1 MQTLKELF
9 REKVSRTVATECS
22 DEELFRSSEM
32 MKYLNGMVHRLTN
45 RQHSLSLLPPGSNIT
60 AYTNGKEITVN
71 PFNELVSALPLQS
84 QRALATAGFVCHEC
98 AHIRYLDF
106 KESVQIINRIKDG
119 ELGPFPVNLP
129 SKEQQYLREL
139 QQMADETPLTFQLMS
154 YLYSQFSNIIEDVHD
169 EGCLIRDFKGIVPA
183 SLKILQDSMQ
193 GEIKPFE
200 QMAEYDEDGERDDM
214 SLFFSSVLQIARFGE
229 IVTIN
234 DEQAAKDP
242 IYQAALRML
251 PIAQEASKIDSV
263 SDRWP
268 YVNHCILQVWPFV
281 RDSLIN
287 AALMQEL
294 MKNMPQQGQNG
305 SGQQSSSGSQS
316 QSGQQS
322 MSESGY
328 SSGSKNGGQNSA
340 NGQQQPGNGN
350 KADSGNQP
358 SGVGPSALGA
368 DYQSQ
373 QSNNSNNNGNRQ
385 QGDVGQNC
393 EADGQ
398 GNTAGNTAG
407 GGADNSEAGQQNGAR
422 DNINNTDAGGKD
434 ANGSDPEG
442 KSETA
447 QNGGSNQGSS
457 QSSNDDASQNDAGK
471 GSQDENS
478 AENPEQ
484 TDEDG
489 EGNDSE
495 TNSDDANGQD
505 TDSSN
510 QKVKEVNSDD
520 TEEATNDGNSDKDNQ
535 QTDESGQPSDS
546 QGNDPEDDEEGE
558 SRRDHDESDD
568 ADTSENSHQDNS
580 GRPSKSDFSK
590 LTSQD
595 IQSLIG
601 KLKEAAKNAGVEQ
614 ANSDQGLPNED
625 ESDQIGSSY
634 NESITSHG
642 RMNSPDK
649 AESESDDE
657 VSAEAVFSEMSAQI
671 AKQAAEDGMKQAV
684 ETALNNE
691 YTNDL
696 NLASQTSPHRGRP
709 IFVHR
714 THEPTASD
722 ISKYERVL
730 KVVKPYS
737 IQAQR
742 RIVPLLE
749 ELRSGSVERHRPFGR
764 TVESK
769 DGYRPDG
776 KFFSKIK
783 LPQDLPDMAI
793 AILVDQSGSMHG
805 ARLDQAQKAA
815 VLLDDFATSIGIP
828 TLVVGHNTHNASKD
842 RVEGTA
848 LYLHALFERVS
859 NKDKARLAM
868 MKADGSNRDGMALN
882 AVSEILAK
890 RPEEYKILIII
901 SDGLPNSQDY
911 GGELAEQDIRNI
923 VAAAKRKGVQ
933 TFAAAIGSSKE
944 NIRRIYGEGFLDI
957 TDLSTLPR
965 NLLKIISKRII

>member
-45 RQHSLSLLPPGSNIT
+45 RQHSLSLLPPGSTIT

-106 KESVQIINRIKDG
+106 KESEQILKRIQQG
-119 ELGPFPVNLP
+119 ELGPFPSNL
-129 SKEQQYLREL
+129 SAKEEQYLREL

-154 YLYSQFSNIIEDVHD
+154 YLYAQFSNIVEDVHD

-193 GEIKPFE
+193 GKFKPFE

-214 SLFFSSVLQIARFGE
+214 SLFFSSALQVARFGE
-229 IVTIN
+229 IVSVN
-234 DEQAAKDP
+234 DKQAAKDP
-242 IYQAALRML
+242 IYQAALQML

-268 YVNHCILQVWPFV
+268 YVNHCILLVWPFV
-281 RDSLIN
+281 RDTLMS

-294 MKNMPQQGQNG
+294 IENMPQQGQSG
-305 SGQQSSSGSQS
+305 SEQQSESDS
-316 QSGQQS
+316 QSGQQR
-322 MSESGY
+322 GTDGG
-328 SSGSKNGGQNSA
+328 SGSGSQSGSQSSA
-340 NGQQQPGNGN
+340 NGQQQPGNGSN
-350 KADSGNQP
+350 QTGSGNQP

-368 DYQSQ
+368 DYQLQ
-373 QSNNSNNNGNRQ
+373 QSNNSRNNGNRQ

-510 QKVKEVNSDD
+510 QKGEDGSSDD
-520 TEEATNDGNSDKDNQ
+520 TGGATNDGNSDKNNPQ
-535 QTDESGQPSDS
+535 ADESGQSSDS

-558 SRRDHDESDD
+558 SGRDHDESDD

-580 GRPSKSDFSK
+580 GQPSKPDFSK
-590 LTSQD
+590 LTSQN

-614 ANSDQGLPNED
+614 GNSDQGLPNED

-671 AKQAAEDGMKQAV
+671 AKQAAENGMEQAV

-709 IFVHR
+709 IFVRR

-722 ISKYERVL
+722 INKYERVL

-805 ARLDQAQKAA
+805 TRLDQAQKAA
-815 VLLDDFATSIGIP
+815 VLLDDFATSIAIP

-848 LYLHALFERVS
+848 LYLHAMFERVS
-859 NKDKARLAM
+859 NKDKARLVM
-868 MKADGSNRDGMALN
+868 MEANGSNRDGMALN

>member
-32 MKYLNGMVHRLTN
+32 MTYLNGMVHRLTN

-71 PFNELVSALPLQS
+71 PFNELVSTLPLQS

-106 KESVQIINRIKDG
+106 KESEQILKRIQQG
-119 ELGPFPVNLP
+119 ELGSFPSNL
-129 SKEQQYLREL
+129 SAKEEQYLREL

-154 YLYSQFSNIIEDVHD
+154 YLYAQFSNIIEDVHD

-193 GEIKPFE
+193 SKIRPFE
-200 QMAEYDEDGERDDM
+200 QMAEYDDDNERDDM
-214 SLFFSSVLQIARFGE
+214 SLFFSSALQIARFGE

-251 PIAQEASKIDSV
+251 PIAQEASKIDYV

-268 YVNHCILQVWPFV
+268 YVNHCILLVWPFV

-294 MKNMPQQGQNG
+294 MENMPQQGQSG
-305 SGQQSSSGSQS
+305 SGQQSGSDSQSGQQSGTDNGSSSGSQS
-316 QSGQQS
+316 SGQS
-322 MSESGY
+322 
-328 SSGSKNGGQNSA
+328 SA
-340 NGQQQPGNGN
+340 NGQQQSGNGN

-368 DYQSQ
+368 DYQLQ

-385 QGDVGQNC
+385 QGDVCQNC

-398 GNTAGNTAG
+398 GNTAGSTAG
-407 GGADNSEAGQQNGAR
+407 GEADNSEAGS
-422 DNINNTDAGGKD
+422 KD

-447 QNGGSNQGSS
+447 SYGRSNQDSS

-471 GSQDENS
+471 GNQDENS
-478 AENPEQ
+478 SENPESP
-484 TDEDG
+484 DEDG

-495 TNSDDANGQD
+495 TNSGNANGQD
-505 TDSSN
+505 SDDSN

-580 GRPSKSDFSK
+580 GQPSKSDFSK

-709 IFVHR
+709 IFVRR

-859 NKDKARLAM
+859 NRDKARLVM

-923 VAAAKRKGVQ
+923 VATAKRKGVQ

>member
-60 AYTNGKEITVN
+60 AYTNGKAITVN

-106 KESVQIINRIKDG
+106 KESVQIIKRIKDG

-139 QQMADETPLTFQLMS
+139 QQMADETPLTFQLMY
-154 YLYSQFSNIIEDVHD
+154 YLYSRFSNIIEDVHD
-169 EGCLIRDFKGIVPA
+169 EGCLIRDFEGIVPA
-183 SLKILQDSMQ
+183 SLKILRDSMQ

-242 IYQAALRML
+242 IYQAALQML

-263 SDRWP
+263 SGRWP
-268 YVNHCILQVWPFV
+268 YVNHCILLVWPFV
-281 RDSLIN
+281 RDNLMT
-287 AALMQEL
+287 ATLMQEL
-294 MKNMPQQGQNG
+294 MENMPQQGQSG
-305 SGQQSSSGSQS
+305 SGQQSGSDSQSGQQSGTDNGSSSGSQS
-316 QSGQQS
+316 
-322 MSESGY
+322 
-328 SSGSKNGGQNSA
+328 GGQSSA

-368 DYQSQ
+368 DYQLQ

-385 QGDVGQNC
+385 QGDVCQNC

-398 GNTAGNTAG
+398 GNTAGSTAG
-407 GGADNSEAGQQNGAR
+407 GEADNSEAGS
-422 DNINNTDAGGKD
+422 KD

-447 QNGGSNQGSS
+447 PYGRSNQDGS
-457 QSSNDDASQNDAGK
+457 QSPNDDDSQNDAGK

-489 EGNDSE
+489 EGNDNE

-510 QKVKEVNSDD
+510 QKGEDGSSDD
-520 TEEATNDGNSDKDNQ
+520 TGGATNDGNSDKNNPQ
-535 QTDESGQPSDS
+535 ADESGQPSDS

-558 SRRDHDESDD
+558 SGRDHDESDD
-568 ADTSENSHQDNS
+568 ADASENGHQDNS
-580 GRPSKSDFSK
+580 VQSSKPDFSK

-595 IQSLIG
+595 IQSLIV
-601 KLKEAAKNAGVEQ
+601 KLKEAAKNVGADQ
-614 ANSDQGLPNED
+614 MDNDQGVADED
-625 ESDQIGSSY
+625 ENDQADSSY
-634 NESITSHG
+634 SETITSHG

-649 AESESDDE
+649 AESESNDE

-671 AKQAAEDGMKQAV
+671 AKQAAEDGMEQAV
-684 ETALNNE
+684 ETALKNE

-709 IFVHR
+709 IFVRR

-848 LYLHALFERVS
+848 LYLHALFERAS
-859 NKDKARLAM
+859 NKDKARLVM

-882 AVSEILAK
+882 AVSETLAK